1 MSNINRQIIGKAL
14 DSKRKDGTLPPDAAT
29 YWLSNG
35 AANLNNAPQE
45 ELRKLARSLGL
56 IVQATEPQSGAKP
69 PIEAMAPAKAPA
81 PHSALP
87 WQPNPYDALPEQIK
101 AAKAFLLWKLVNKP
115 GQVKPAKVPYYISG
129 TARKGRMDTP
139 DDLAQLAT
147 FDAALAAYQAGKW
160 NGIGIAVGAAFPCVV
175 VDFDGRIPE
184 SFEVDGAWT
193 EISQS
198 GKGLH
203 AFYLPGTTPTWT
215 GNNGTGTELYNEKR
229 FIALTGNNAAGAMTP
244 YAGQW
249 DAYGAKASTTVRE
262 RSNDRFELM
271 AGRVSG
277 WDAKRIQSEL
287 LSKLSAD
294 CNRDEWLR
302 VAMGIMHQL
311 GKTLEARELV
321 REWSAMSKT
330 KYDEGDFDAMWRS
343 LNPDPV
349 GKIPVTLASV
359 IDMANKI
366 PVLNIGRVDD
376 VAPQSFDVEDEAPPR
391 LPSPFPGAL
400 SELTEAILRA
410 SHIPQADMATLAA
423 LVGLAASIPG
433 TFHFEDGLRVNLYGA
448 TLAFTGEGKEIP
460 VNAAIEFA
468 TSKGAIVVSPASGEG
483 LEDGIQPGFPTV
495 CVIREAA
502 HLFSVLAAKNA
513 APHLVSLSR
522 NLLDFYSL
530 NGRPFTPRSK
540 AGGKAGAALD
550 NVTMSALLA
559 STPEKLGESLTTGNI
574 LDGLLGRILFAFGR
588 MDSSPNLSTSAFAI
602 PASLTFKPINATGGV
617 ITLADGV
624 KAKADAL
631 GKELFNAKRKAQK
644 SGNVIDA
651 ALLARTFEKIKRVA
665 GTLAVWENNI
675 VTMPMLEWAEALV
688 RASDD
693 GLKMFVR
700 DRMHADDVRANAA
713 KIVSAMKR
721 VMHGSV
727 KPRVAAQIAL
737 SSKGHISRALVQ
749 DASGLNPYQFAEAS
763 KHLTQCGEI
772 ETYWVEYTRTSGKQ
786 KAEAIR
792 FSE

>member
-1 MSNINRQIIGKAL
+1 MSATGYDAVYDPSADCFVEMHDTHAL
-14 DSKRKDGTLPPDAAT
+14 PKQPQSDSKPTV
-29 YWLSNG
+29 
-35 AANLNNAPQE
+35 E
-45 ELRKLARSLGL
+45 
-56 IVQATEPQSGAKP
+56 
-69 PIEAMAPAKAPA
+69 AKAPA
-81 PHSALP
+81 NPSEPHSTLP
-87 WQPNPYDALPEQIK
+87 FAITVARNVTSRSITGQFTCAELVEKINSKPPVEKKLNGWIIYPGTYPNDAPKREHVNLESLSGVMLDFDERGGDKVKRQTFEQRCRECGVE
-101 AAKAFLLWKLVNKP
+101 AVLWDTYSSDDAGTTFRAFLPTAVPFDKVKCNAAQAAVANLLGASMVPLKP
-115 GQVKPAKVPYYISG
+115 MPATQGFFIQAREGRKANASTLPGSRIDTLIDFTQLETTPAPAK
-129 TARKGRMDTP
+129 
-139 DDLAQLAT
+139 
-147 FDAALAAYQAGKW
+147 
-160 NGIGIAVGAAFPCVV
+160 
-175 VDFDGRIPE
+175 
-184 SFEVDGAWT
+184 
-193 EISQS
+193 
-198 GKGLH
+198 
-203 AFYLPGTTPTWT
+203 
-215 GNNGTGTELYNEKR
+215 
-229 FIALTGNNAAGAMTP
+229 
-244 YAGQW
+244 
-249 DAYGAKASTTVRE
+249 
-262 RSNDRFELM
+262 RSNDSFETM
-271 AGRVSG
+271 AVRLNG
-277 WDAKRIQSEL
+277 WGSTRIKSEL
-287 LSKLSAD
+287 LPHLSAD
-294 CNRDEWLR
+294 CSRDEWLR

-311 GKTLEARELV
+311 GKTNEARELV

-330 KYDEGDFDAMWRS
+330 KYNEGDFDTMWRS
-343 LNPDPV
+343 LKPDPL

-359 IDMANKI
+359 IEMANKL
-366 PVLNIGRVDD
+366 PVVKIGRVDD
-376 VAPQSFDVEDEAPPR
+376 VVHRSFDDVEDEAPPR

-448 TLAFTGEGKEIP
+448 TLAFTGEGKEMP

-559 STPEKLGESLTTGNI
+559 STPEKLGEALTTGNI

-602 PASLTFKPINATGGV
+602 PASLTFKPINAVGGV

-631 GKELFNAKRKAQK
+631 GRELFNAKRKAQN

-665 GTLAVWENNI
+665 GTLAVWEDNI
-675 VTMPMLEWAEALV
+675 VTMPMLEWAEAFV
-688 RASDD
+688 RASDN
-693 GLKMFVR
+693 GLKIFVR

-713 KIVSAMKR
+713 KIESAIKR
-721 VMHGSV
+721 VMRGSV
-727 KPRVAAQIAL
+727 KPKLGAQIAL
-737 SSKGHISRALVQ
+737 ASKGHISRTLVQ
-749 DASGLNPYQFAEAS
+749 GASGLNPQQFAEAS
-763 KHLTQCGEI
+763 KHLIQCGEI
-772 ETYWVEYTRTSGKQ
+772 EIYWFGYTRTSGEQ

-792 FSE
+792 FAA

>member
-1 MSNINRQIIGKAL
+1 MNAHEDDYDCVYDAETSTAVPKHLYVA
-14 DSKRKDGTLPPDAAT
+14 PP
-29 YWLSNG
+29 
-35 AANLNNAPQE
+35 E
-45 ELRKLARSLGL
+45 
-56 IVQATEPQSGAKP
+56 
-69 PIEAMAPAKAPA
+69 
-81 PHSALP
+81 
-87 WQPNPYDALPEQIK
+87 QPNPYDALPEQMK
-101 AAKAFLLWKLVNKP
+101 AAKAFVLWKLEGGV
-115 GQVKPAKVPYYISG
+115 VKPRKVPYYTSG
-129 TARKGRMDTP
+129 KLRSGKMGAP
-139 DDLAQLAT
+139 ADLAQLAT
-147 FDAALAAYQAGKW
+147 YNAALTAHQAGEW
-160 NGIGIAVGAAFPCVV
+160 NGIGIAVGAAFPCVA

-184 SFEVDGAWT
+184 PFEVDGAWT

-198 GKGLH
+198 GNGLH
-203 AFYLPGTTPTWT
+203 AFYLPGTVPTWT
-215 GNNGTGTELYNEKR
+215 GNNKAGIELYTEKR
-229 FIALTGNNAAGAMTP
+229 FIALTGKDAAGAMTP

-249 DAYGAKASTTVRE
+249 DAAGAEASTAIPKH
-262 RSNDRFELM
+262 SNNPFELM
-271 AGRVSG
+271 AGRASG
-277 WDAKRIQSEL
+277 WDAERIKSEL

-311 GKTLEARELV
+311 GKTPEAHELV
-321 REWSAMSKT
+321 REWSATSKA
-330 KYDEGDFDAMWRS
+330 KYNEGDFDTMWRS
-343 LNPDPV
+343 LKPSPA
-349 GKIPVTLASV
+349 GRHAVTLASV
-359 IDMANKI
+359 IDMANKL

-376 VAPQSFDVEDEAPPR
+376 VPPRSFDDVEDEAPPR
-391 LPSPFPGAL
+391 LPPPFPGAL

-410 SHIPQADMATLAA
+410 SYIPQADMATLAA
-423 LVGLAASIPG
+423 LVGLAASVPG
-433 TFHFEDGLRVNLYGA
+433 TFHFDDGLRVNLYGA
-448 TLAFTGEGKEIP
+448 TLAFTGEGKEMP

-468 TSKGAIVVSPASGEG
+468 MSKGAVVVSPASGEG

-540 AGGKAGAALD
+540 AGGKAGAALS

-559 STPEKLGESLTTGNI
+559 STPEKLGESLKAGNI

-588 MDSSPNLSTSAFAI
+588 MDNSPNLSTSAFAI

-617 ITLADGV
+617 IALADGV

-631 GKELFNAKRKAQK
+631 GSELFNAKRKAQK
-644 SGNVIDA
+644 AGKLIDA

-665 GTLAVWENNI
+665 GTLAVWEDNI
-675 VTMPMLEWAEALV
+675 VTNPMLEWAEAFV

-693 GLKMFVR
+693 GLKIFVR

-713 KIVSAMKR
+713 KIVSALKR
-721 VMHGSV
+721 ALHGNV
-727 KPRVAAQIAL
+727 NPRTPAQIAL
-737 SSKGHISRALVQ
+737 ASKGHISRSLVQ
-749 DASGLNPYQFAEAS
+749 GASGLNPQQFAEDS

-772 ETYWVEYTRTSGKQ
+772 ETYWIEYTRTSGAQ